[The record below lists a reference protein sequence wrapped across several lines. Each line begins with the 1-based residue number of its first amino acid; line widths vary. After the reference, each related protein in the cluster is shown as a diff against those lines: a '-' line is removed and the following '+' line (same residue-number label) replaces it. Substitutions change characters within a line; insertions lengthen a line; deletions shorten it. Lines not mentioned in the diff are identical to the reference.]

1 MVRKYTDTISHR
13 ACRTGIDKINA
24 NFALISFLKVFVIV
38 AFCFFYLFSQRIQM
52 KEVVA
57 GEFISRFQLTPEETQ
72 ALKGTKN
79 GPITEVSVIYSLKM
93 LFIWKDRMTM
103 LC

>member
-1 MVRKYTDTISHR
+1 MILSPTEL
-13 ACRTGIDKINA
+13 AELALINA
-24 NFALISFLKVFVIV
+24 NVALISFLRVCVIV
-38 AFCFFYLFSQRIQM
+38 ACLFCFYLFSQRIQM

-79 GPITEVSVIYSLKM
+79 GPITEVSVIHPLKN
-93 LFIWKDRMTM
+93 
-103 LC
+103 

>member
-1 MVRKYTDTISHR
+1 
-13 ACRTGIDKINA
+13 
-24 NFALISFLKVFVIV
+24 
-38 AFCFFYLFSQRIQM
+38 M

-93 LFIWKDRMTM
+93 LFIWKDRMIM